1 MKIRVYYV
9 KHSWII
15 KVFQSIAGP
24 GEAADLSGHDEN
36 GTMVAPNIE
45 RTR

>member
-1 MKIRVYYV
+1 MKIREYHV

-24 GEAADLSGHDEN
+24 GEAADLSRDDEN
-36 GTMVAPNIE
+36 GTMVAPNIG